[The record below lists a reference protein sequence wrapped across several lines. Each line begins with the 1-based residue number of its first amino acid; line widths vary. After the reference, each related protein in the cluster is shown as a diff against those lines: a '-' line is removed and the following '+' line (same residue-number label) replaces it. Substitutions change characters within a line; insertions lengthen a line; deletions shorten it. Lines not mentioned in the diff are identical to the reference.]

1 MDSRSSRRICQ
12 LLDDLRGVS
21 AIEFAF
27 ILPLMLTIYIGTF
40 EVSQGV
46 SAMRKVTLTA
56 HTIADLVSRQ
66 TSVSSMSDY
75 FAASATIMAPFT
87 LTSSNFTMIVSQVMI
102 SSNGTATIQPAPNAS
117 GTVGSCA
124 YNTTAYS
131 TGQTVTVPS
140 ALIVPNTTTYLIW
153 GQASFTYS
161 PFLVRTRGPFYT
173 MSGPI
178 TLSDQMYLSPRMTSC
193 VQLTC

>member
-1 MDSRSSRRICQ
+1 MDSSFRCRIRQ
-12 LLDDLRGVS
+12 VVRDLRGVS

-27 ILPLMLTIYIGTF
+27 ILPLMLTLYIGTF
-40 EVSQGV
+40 EISQGV

-66 TSVSSMSDY
+66 TAVTSMTDY
-75 FAASATIMAPFT
+75 FAATATIMAPYT
-87 LTSSNFTMIVSQVMI
+87 LSSSNFTMIVSQVMI
-102 SSNGTATIQPAPNAS
+102 NSNGNATIQPAPNAS

-153 GQASFTYS
+153 GQASFTYT
-161 PFLVRTRGPFYT
+161 PFLVRTRAPFYT
-173 MSGPI
+173 MTGPI
-178 TLSDQMYLSPRMTSC
+178 TLSDQMYMSPRMTSY